1 MHDGGTMKIE
11 RVESLL
17 AGRWHFVRITTDS
30 GIVGV
35 GESGIWGYPEASERI
50 VDVWK
55 SYLIGQNPLRIEHHW
70 QYLARNSHFMGSAI
84 GGALGAI
91 DIALWDIA
99 GKHYQAPVYDLLGG
113 KCRDKVRCY
122 SHVNG
127 TSTEELAADARKAV
141 SRGFSAV
148 RFTPFRPDFSSM
160 RYGGLVREAV
170 ERVAAV
176 REAVG
181 PDVDLCVEIH
191 RRMSPMEAIGLSR
204 ELAQFRPFFLED
216 PILPDSVQ
224 AMAEVQKAIDVPI
237 ATGERFTSMY
247 QFRELLEAGG
257 CRFVRPDV
265 CICGGIS
272 HTKKVAALA
281 ESYYVGVIPH
291 NPLSPISTAACVQI
305 DACIP
310 NFTLQEYTGED
321 TPPKR
326 DLVVAPL
333 TLDNGYLRVPE
344 TPGIGIELNFD
355 VVERVPFARRE
366 FVTPLHEDGS
376 VADQ

>member
-1 MHDGGTMKIE
+1 LKIE
-11 RVESLL
+11 SVESIL
-17 AGRWHFVRITTDS
+17 AGRWHFVRITTDT
-30 GIVGV
+30 GLYGV

-50 VDVWK
+50 VDVW
-55 SYLIGQNPLRIEHHW
+55 SRYLVGQDPLRIEHHW
-70 QYLARNSHFMGSAI
+70 QYLYRNSHFMGAAV

-99 GKHYQAPVYDLLGG
+99 GKHRGEPVHALLGG
-113 KCRDKVRCY
+113 KTRDRVRCY
-122 SHVNG
+122 VHVDG
-127 TSTEELAADARKAV
+127 ASVDDLVADARKAV
-141 SRGFSAV
+141 GEGFTAV
-148 RFTPFRPDFSSM
+148 RFTPFRRDYTRM
-160 RYGGLVREAV
+160 RYGGLVEEALR
-170 ERVAAV
+170 RVGAV

-191 RRMSPMEAIGLSR
+191 RRMSPMEAIGLSQ
-204 ELAQFRPFFLED
+204 ELAPFRPFFLED

-224 AMAEVQKAIDVPI
+224 SMAEVQRAIAVPI
-237 ATGERFTSMY
+237 ATGERFTSIY

-281 ESYYVGVIPH
+281 EAYHVGVVPH
-291 NPLSPISTAACVQI
+291 NPLSPVSTAACVQL

-310 NFTLQEYTGED
+310 NFTLQEYTGESEA
-321 TPPKR
+321 PKR
-326 DLVVAPL
+326 DLVVEPL
-333 TLDNGYLRVPE
+333 KLERGYLRVPD
-344 TPGIGIELNFD
+344 TPGIGITLNFE
-355 VVERVPFARRE
+355 VVDRMGVQRRE
-366 FVTPLHEDGS
+366 LVTPLHEDGS

>member
-1 MHDGGTMKIE
+1 VKIE
-11 RVESLL
+11 LVENIL

-50 VDVWK
+50 VDTWRA
-55 SYLIGQNPLRIEHHW
+55 YLVGQDPLRIEHHW
-70 QYLARNSHFMGSAI
+70 QYLYRNSHFMGSAV
-84 GGALGAI
+84 GGALGAV

-99 GKHYQAPVYDLLGG
+99 GKHRGEPVYALLGG
-113 KCRDKVRCY
+113 KTRDRVRCY
-122 SHVNG
+122 IHVNG
-127 TSTEELAADARKAV
+127 ESLDQLVEDAQAAV
-141 SRGFSAV
+141 GQGF
-148 RFTPFRPDFSSM
+148 PQM
-160 RYGGLVREAV
+160 RYGSLVEEAV
-170 ERVAAV
+170 RRVGAV
-176 REAVG
+176 RESVG

-191 RRMSPMEAIGLSR
+191 RRMSPMEAIGLSH
-204 ELAQFRPFFLED
+204 ELLQFRPFFLED

-224 AMAEVQKAIDVPI
+224 SMAEVQKAIPIPI
-237 ATGERFTSMY
+237 ATGERFTSIY

-281 ESYYVGVIPH
+281 EAFHVGVIPH

-310 NFTLQEYTGED
+310 NFTLQEYTGESES
-321 TPPKR
+321 PKR
-326 DLVVAPL
+326 DLIVEPL
-333 TLDNGYLRVPE
+333 KLERGYLRVPE
-344 TPGIGIELNFD
+344 TPGIGIELDFEA
-355 VVERVPFARRE
+355 VTKMGVQRRE
-366 FVTPLHEDGS
+366 FTTPLHEDGS

>member
-1 MHDGGTMKIE
+1 MKIDKIE
-11 RVESLL
+11 NLL
-17 AGRWHFVRITTDS
+17 AGRWHFVRITTDT

-55 SYLIGQNPLRIEHHW
+55 SYLLGKNPLQIEHHW
-70 QYLARNSHFMGSAI
+70 QYLYRNSHFMGSAV
-84 GGALGAI
+84 GGALGAV

-99 GKHYQAPVYDLLGG
+99 GQHYGAPIYDLLGG
-113 KCRDKVRCY
+113 KVRNKVRCY
-122 SHVNG
+122 IHVHG
-127 TSTEELAADARKAV
+127 SSVEALAADAQRV
-141 SRGFSAV
+141 VERGFTAV
-148 RFTPFRPDFSSM
+148 RFTPFREDFPTM
-160 RYGGLVREAV
+160 RYGGLLREAV
-170 ERVAAV
+170 TRVGAV

-224 AMAEVQKAIDVPI
+224 SMAEVQKAIEIPI
-237 ATGERFTSMY
+237 ATGERFTNLV

-265 CICGGIS
+265 CVCGGIS
-272 HTKKVAALA
+272 HCKKVAALA
-281 ESYYVGVIPH
+281 EAYYVGVIPH
-291 NPLSPISTAACVQI
+291 NPLSPISTAACVQL

-310 NFTLQEYTGED
+310 NFALQEYTGED

-326 DLVVAPL
+326 DLVVEPL
-333 TLDNGYLRVPE
+333 KLENGYLRIPE
-344 TPGIGIELNFD
+344 TPGLGIKLNFD
-355 VVERVPFARRE
+355 VIERVPFARRE
-366 FVTPLHEDGS
+366 LTTPLHEDGS

>member
-1 MHDGGTMKIE
+1 MKIE
-11 RVESLL
+11 KVESLL

-50 VDVWK
+50 VDAWK
-55 SYLIGQNPLRIEHHW
+55 SYLIGKNPLQIEHHW
-70 QYLARNSHFMGSAI
+70 QYLYRNSHFMGSAV

-122 SHVNG
+122 MHVNG
-127 TSTEELAADARKAV
+127 DSLDDLVADARKAV
-141 SRGFSAV
+141 DRGFTAV
-148 RFTPFRPDFSSM
+148 RFTPFRRNFPSM
-160 RYGGLVREAV
+160 RYGGLVHEAV
-170 ERVAAV
+170 ARVGAL

-191 RRMSPMEAIGLSR
+191 RRMTPMEAIGLSR

-216 PILPDSVQ
+216 PILPESVQ
-224 AMAEVQKAIDVPI
+224 SMADVQKAIGIPI
-237 ATGERFTSMY
+237 ATGERFTSIY

-321 TPPKR
+321 APPKR

-355 VVERVPFARRE
+355 VIERVPFARRE
-366 FVTPLHEDGS
+366 FITPLHEDGS

>member
-1 MHDGGTMKIE
+1 VQIE
-11 RVESLL
+11 KVESIL
-17 AGRWHFVRITTDS
+17 AGRWHFVRITTDN
-30 GIVGV
+30 GLVGV

-50 VDVWK
+50 VDAWK
-55 SYLIGQNPLRIEHHW
+55 AYLIGKDPLRIEHHW
-70 QYLARNSHFMGSAI
+70 QYLYRNSHFMGSAV
-84 GGALGAI
+84 GGSLGAI

-99 GKHYQAPVYDLLGG
+99 GKHYRAPVYDLLGG
-113 KCRDKVRCY
+113 KCRDKARCY
-122 SHVNG
+122 IHVNG
-127 TSTEELAADARKAV
+127 DSVEALATDARQAV
-141 SRGFSAV
+141 EKGFTAV
-148 RFTPFRPDFSSM
+148 RFTPFRHDFPQM

-170 ERVAAV
+170 ERVGAV
-176 REAVG
+176 REVVG

-224 AMAEVQKAIDVPI
+224 AMGEVQKAIEIPI

-247 QFRELLEAGG
+247 QFKDLLEAGG

-272 HTKKVAALA
+272 HTKKVAGMA
-281 ESYYVGVIPH
+281 EAYHVGVIPH

-321 TPPKR
+321 APPKR
-326 DLVVAPL
+326 DLVVEPL
-333 TLDNGYLRVPE
+333 KLDGGYLIVPE
-344 TPGIGIELNFD
+344 KPGIGIELNFE
-355 VVERVPFARRE
+355 VVEKMPFVRRE
-366 FVTPLHEDGS
+366 LNTPLHEDGS

>member
-1 MHDGGTMKIE
+1 MKIE
-11 RVESLL
+11 SVESVL

-50 VDVWK
+50 VDVWS
-55 SYLIGQNPLRIEHHW
+55 SYLVGQDPLRIEHHW
-70 QYLARNSHFMGSAI
+70 QYLYRNSHFMGSAV

-99 GKHYQAPVYDLLGG
+99 GKHRGEPIYALLGG
-113 KCRDKVRCY
+113 KTRDRIRCY
-122 SHVNG
+122 IHVDG
-127 TSTEELAADARKAV
+127 ATVEELAADARKAV
-141 SRGFSAV
+141 ADGFTAV
-148 RFTPFRPDFSSM
+148 RFTPFQRDYTRQ
-160 RYGGLVREAV
+160 RYGTVVEEAIA
-170 ERVAAV
+170 RVGAV

-191 RRMSPMEAIGLSR
+191 RRMSPMEAIGLSQ
-204 ELAQFRPFFLED
+204 ELVQFRPFFLED

-224 AMAEVQKAIDVPI
+224 SMAEVQRAIPIPI

-247 QFRELLEAGG
+247 QFRELLAAGG

-272 HTKKVAALA
+272 HSKKVAALA
-281 ESYYVGVIPH
+281 EAFHVGVIPH

-310 NFTLQEYTGED
+310 NFALQEYTGESES
-321 TPPKR
+321 PKR
-326 DLVVAPL
+326 DLVVEPL
-333 TLDNGYLRVPE
+333 ALERGYLRVPE
-344 TPGIGIELNFD
+344 TPGLGIELNFE
-355 VVERVPFARRE
+355 VVRRMGVRRRE
-366 FVTPLHEDGS
+366 LTTPLHEDGS

>member
-1 MHDGGTMKIE
+1 MQIE
-11 RVESLL
+11 KVESIL

-30 GIVGV
+30 GLVGV

-50 VDVWK
+50 VDAWS
-55 SYLIGQNPLRIEHHW
+55 SYLIGKNPLRIEHHW
-70 QYLARNSHFMGSAI
+70 QYLARNSHFMGSAV

-122 SHVNG
+122 MHVNG
-127 TSTEELAADARKAV
+127 DSAEDLAADAKRAV
-141 SRGFSAV
+141 ARGFTAV
-148 RFTPFRPDFSSM
+148 RFTPFRSGYTSM
-160 RYGGLVREAV
+160 RYGGLLREAV
-170 ERVAAV
+170 ARVGAV
-176 REAVG
+176 RESVG

-204 ELAQFRPFFLED
+204 ELAEFRPYFLED

-224 AMAEVQKAIDVPI
+224 AMAEVQKAIEIPI

-272 HTKKVAALA
+272 NSKKVAALA
-281 ESYYVGVIPH
+281 EAYHVGVIPH

-310 NFTLQEYTGED
+310 NFALQEYTGEED
-321 TPPKR
+321 PPKR
-326 DLVVAPL
+326 DLVVTPL
-333 TLDNGYLRVPE
+333 ALDNGYLRVPE
-344 TPGIGIELNFD
+344 SPGIGIELNFA
-355 VVERVPFARRE
+355 VVEKMPFVRRE
-366 FVTPLHEDGS
+366 LATPLHEDGS